1 MKALLSVNPPLFIP
15 FLVAGDPTAAL
26 TVDLALA
33 LQDAGADVLELGV
46 PYSDPLADGPTIQ
59 RAAAR
64 ALAGQMT
71 LPKAIHLVAEMR
83 KKGVKIPII
92 IFTYYNPVLQLGEES
107 FFALARENGADGV
120 LIPDL
125 PFEESAPLRR
135 LGERFGL
142 PLISLVAPTSKQR
155 IERIASAAEGFLYCV
170 SSLGVTGVRETL
182 PETLGDFLGEVKR
195 HSRVPVVVGFGVS
208 TPEQVAVLKR
218 ECDGVVVGSALVQ
231 KVEQLLERLQ
241 APEKKEAAIAEF
253 AAYARALAAPLREP
267 CSSREKF
274 Q

>member
-1 MKALLSVNPPLFIP
+1 LRLPVNRSLFIP
-15 FLVAGDPTAAL
+15 FIVAGDPSAEL
-26 TVDLALA
+26 TIDLALG
-33 LQDAGADVLELGV
+33 LQEAGADVLELGV

-64 ALAGQMT
+64 ALAGRMT
-71 LPKAIHLVAEMR
+71 LPKAVRLVAEMR

-125 PFEESAPLRR
+125 PFEESGPLRE

-155 IERIASAAEGFLYCV
+155 IERIASAAQGFLYCV

-182 PETLGDFLGEVKR
+182 PESLGDFLGEVKR
-195 HSRVPVVVGFGVS
+195 HSRVPVAVGFGIS
-208 TPEQVAVLKR
+208 TPEQVAMLKDV
-218 ECDGVVVGSALVQ
+218 CDGVVVGSALVQ
-231 KVEQLLERLQ
+231 KVEQLLERLRT
-241 APEKKEAAIAEF
+241 PEEKEAAIAEF
-253 AAYARALAAPLREP
+253 AAYARSLAAPLQES
-267 CSSREKF
+267 CSSR
-274 Q
+274 

>member
-1 MKALLSVNPPLFIP
+1 MLLLSVNPPLFIP
-15 FLVAGDPTAAL
+15 FIVAGDPSPEV

-33 LQDAGADVLELGV
+33 LEEAGADLLELGV

-64 ALAGQMT
+64 ALAGNMT

-83 KKGVKIPII
+83 KKGVTIPII
-92 IFTYYNPVLQLGEES
+92 LFTYYNPVLQLGEES
-107 FFALARENGADGV
+107 FFALARENGANGV

-125 PFEESAPLRR
+125 PFEESGPLRE

-155 IERIASAAEGFLYCV
+155 IERIASAAQGFLYCV

-182 PETLGDFLGEVKR
+182 PESLGDFVSEVKR
-195 HSRVPVVVGFGVS
+195 HSRVPVAVGFGIS
-208 TPEQVAVLKR
+208 TPEQVAMLK
-218 ECDGVVVGSALVQ
+218 EVCDGVVIGSALVQ
-231 KVEQLLERLQ
+231 KVEQLAERLL
-241 APEKKEAAIAEF
+241 APEEKEAAIAEF
-253 AAYARALAAPLREP
+253 AAYARSLAAPLHAP
-267 CSSREKF
+267 CSLR
-274 Q
+274 

>member
-1 MKALLSVNPPLFIP
+1 MLLLSVNPPLFIP
-15 FLVAGDPTAAL
+15 FIVAGDPSPEV

-33 LQDAGADVLELGV
+33 LEEAGADLLELGV

-64 ALAGQMT
+64 ALAGNMT

-83 KKGVKIPII
+83 KKGVTIPII
-92 IFTYYNPVLQLGEES
+92 PFTYYNPVLQLGEES
-107 FFALARENGADGV
+107 FFALAQENGANGV

-125 PFEESAPLRR
+125 SFEESGPLRE

-155 IERIASAAEGFLYCV
+155 IERIASAAQGFLYCV

-182 PETLGDFLGEVKR
+182 PESLGDFVSEVKR
-195 HSRVPVVVGFGVS
+195 HSRVPVAVGFGIS
-208 TPEQVAVLKR
+208 TPEQVAMLK
-218 ECDGVVVGSALVQ
+218 EVCDGVVIGSALVQ
-231 KVEQLLERLQ
+231 KVEQLGERLL
-241 APEKKEAAIAEF
+241 APEEKEAAIAEF
-253 AAYARALAAPLREP
+253 AAYARSLAAPLHAP
-267 CSSREKF
+267 CSLR
-274 Q
+274 

>member
-1 MKALLSVNPPLFIP
+1 MKTLRLPVNRSLFIP
-15 FLVAGDPTAAL
+15 FIVAGDPSADL

-71 LPKAIHLVAEMR
+71 LPKAIQLVADMR

-107 FFALARENGADGV
+107 FFALAQENGADGV

-125 PFEESAPLRR
+125 PFEESGPL
-135 LGERFGL
+135 LELSERFGL

-155 IERIASAAEGFLYCV
+155 IEQIASAAQGFLYCV

-182 PETLGDFLGEVKR
+182 PESLGHFLGEVKR
-195 HSRVPVVVGFGVS
+195 HSRVPVVVGFGIS
-208 TPEQVAVLKR
+208 TPEQVAMLKDA
-218 ECDGVVVGSALVQ
+218 CDGVVVGSALVQ
-231 KVEQLLERLQ
+231 KIEQLLERLQ
-241 APEKKEAAIAEF
+241 TSEEKNAAIAEF
-253 AAYARALAAPLREP
+253 ASYARSLAAPLREP
-267 CSSREKF
+267 CSSR
-274 Q
+274 